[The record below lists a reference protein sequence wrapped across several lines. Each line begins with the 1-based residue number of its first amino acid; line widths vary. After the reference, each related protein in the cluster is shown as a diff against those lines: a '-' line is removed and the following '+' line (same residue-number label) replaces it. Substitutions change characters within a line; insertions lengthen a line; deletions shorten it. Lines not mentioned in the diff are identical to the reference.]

1 MGTHCNRTKKVGVGT
16 MGLLDVAI
24 SGLQDSTGRTF
35 LRLGS
40 PHGNVSHIHGGDRR
54 RVVRPS
60 SDMGRNSVE
69 EFPPIYEEFGDRH
82 LAGTTK
88 RKRRIICWQ
97 DAVNA
102 LLRHSSRGRR

>member
-1 MGTHCNRTKKVGVGT
+1 MGAHRNRTKEVGVGT
-16 MGLLDVAI
+16 TGLLDAAI
-24 SGLQDSTGRTF
+24 SGLQDSTGRPF
-35 LRLGS
+35 PRPGS
-40 PHGNVSHIHGGDRR
+40 PHGNVSHIHGGNRR

-88 RKRRIICWQ
+88 RKRRVICWQ
-97 DAVNA
+97 EA
-102 LLRHSSRGRR
+102 